1 MEFIIHNPSN
11 APQSTRGAK
20 SSVSISIGAGK
31 FSISKKATELMK
43 LKQSDCIEVLEHPTD
58 KQVWAIRKSKD
69 GFPLNKTEFN
79 KGSAAFSCNAIAV
92 KLMQAFE
99 VPTSW
104 RVRFEL
110 REDNGIFNLVGKQ
123 VIQPKSSN

>member
-1 MEFIIHNPSN
+1 MEFIVHNPSN
-11 APQSTRGAK
+11 APQSTRGPQ
-20 SSVSISIGAGK
+20 SSASISIGAGK
-31 FSISKKATELMK
+31 FSLSKKATEIMK
-43 LKQSDCIEVLEHPTD
+43 LKESDRIEVLEHPTD
-58 KQVWAIRKSKD
+58 KQIWAIRKSKD
-69 GFPLNKTEFN
+69 GFPLNKAEFG

-99 VPTSW
+99 VSTSW

-110 REDNGIFNLVGKQ
+110 REDKGIFHLVGKQ